1 MSKDTKEEDWVSLS
15 MSILDKPLRSYKLD
29 KDGFFKEAQEQI
41 NTLEEFFKLC
51 SDPKG
56 LEILWQIVNKI
67 YRKID
72 FRRTVCVRFD
82 F

>member
-41 NTLEEFFKLC
+41 NTLEEFFKLY

-56 LEILWQIVNKI
+56 LENFMADREQI

-72 FRRTVCVRFD
+72 FRRTV
-82 F
+82 